1 MESGS
6 IDIWKSLVGV
16 ALFML
21 GMGFLESAVKKLTG
35 RRFKLFLKKQTSN
48 NLKAIFGGAAL
59 TGLLQSSSI
68 VNLITLAFVG
78 AGVIGMSSALAIM
91 LGSNLGTTLSSWLV
105 AYLGFGAGIDSFA
118 YPLTGLAGIASFLF
132 DKERKAYQWC
142 SILLGVGLLF
152 VGLGYIKTGIESL
165 IISFNFSAFNSYP
178 VIIFLLIGVVITS
191 LIQSSSA
198 TVAIVLSAL
207 YADAITLYTATAIT
221 LGAEIGTTLKL
232 ILASVGG
239 SAVKKRV
246 ALGNI
251 LFNVIT
257 AVPVIIFL
265 SSINTFITDVLH
277 VENKLFALVTFQS
290 LVNVISIL
298 LFFPL
303 LNTFSRFLEHRF
315 INEENETLFIN
326 KTGIQDVDIA
336 IAALKNETAYYLYQV
351 TGYCIDTLGIANQQ
365 WQKDPLLPFIKKNNT
380 DKYDHIKA
388 IYGDVH
394 AYYMS
399 LQGKTTSET
408 SLQELEKLMFAVR
421 NAMYGAKNMKD
432 IQHDIEHLSNS
443 SNDVKYDFFIAAKG
457 KADSFYSHYILILD
471 NPASANF
478 ESLSQLYNSVQ
489 ENYTQ
494 TLKTL
499 YEETITHKISDT
511 EISTILNF
519 NRELYSSF
527 KALVMALKDYI
538 LNEEQAAYFDGLPGF
553 IR

>member
-1 MESGS
+1 MEGDS

-16 ALFML
+16 VLFIL
-21 GMGFLESAVKKLTG
+21 GMGFLESSVKKLTG

-48 NLKAIFGGAAL
+48 NLKAVFGGAAL

-78 AGVIGMSSALAIM
+78 AGVIGMSNALAVM

-105 AYLGFGAGIDSFA
+105 AYLGFGTGIDSFA
-118 YPLTGLAGIASFLF
+118 YPLTGVAGVTSFLF
-132 DKERKAYQWC
+132 DKESKIYQWC
-142 SILLGVGLLF
+142 TILLGIGLLF
-152 VGLGYIKTGIESL
+152 VGLGYIKTGIEAL
-165 IISFNFSAFNSYP
+165 VISFNFSAFNSYP
-178 VIIFLLIGVVITS
+178 VIAFLLIGVAITS

-257 AVPVIIFL
+257 AVTVIIFL

-298 LFFPL
+298 LFFPM
-303 LNTFSRFLEHRF
+303 LNRFSRFLEHRF

-336 IAALKNETAYYLYQV
+336 ISALKNETAYYLYQV
-351 TGYCIDTLGIANQQ
+351 TGYCIDTLGICNKQ
-365 WQKDPLLPFIKKNNT
+365 WQKAPLLPFIKKNNT

-394 AYYMS
+394 TYYMS
-399 LQGKTTSET
+399 LQGKTTSDT

-457 KADSFYSHYILILD
+457 KADSFYSQCILILD
-471 NPASANF
+471 NPESANF

-494 TLKTL
+494 SLKTL
-499 YEETITHKISDT
+499 YEETLTHKISDT

-538 LNEEQAAYFDGLPGF
+538 LNEEQAAYFDGLPGY